1 MIDQAKTSLVFT
13 GKSSKN
19 ILFLTDLL
27 KACGMETENA
37 INYLTDKCQQLFIQ
51 FVLYFSN

>member
-1 MIDQAKTSLVFT
+1 MIDQAKTSLIFT
-13 GKSSKN
+13 GKSSEN

-27 KACGMETENA
+27 KACGTETENA